1 MISALPN
8 RATEKDSQKQMAPEA
23 KMRISSAAANGK
35 HEQSLISAAKFRQL
49 FELALKVQLLGSRGD
64 GVGTDWLRGREA
76 VVAGVAADL
85 RGDDGVVGEQA
96 ESLAHLLRE
105 QAPFGLAKRSFEER
119 VIEALSEAVADRM
132 RKTGRV
138 RVIFSDGNGMSVRDV
153 GRTAKVM
160 EEARA
165 IASSA
170 KLAVLFVEDAADESK
185 AKAGRRRGARPAV
198 SDVMPEIPVDTQ
210 DVVAMYRVAHESI
223 ARAREGG
230 GPTRIVGVR
239 WAVPARGRKGASLG
253 TESEDAVAHLERWL
267 TARGLPVEEWR
278 REIVAGFESD
288 RVGHDTALNAALTA
302 TADEGAETRAIA

>member
-1 MISALPN
+1 
-8 RATEKDSQKQMAPEA
+8 MAPEA

-138 RVIFSDGNGMSVRDV
+138 RVIFSDGTGKGARDV
-153 GRTAKVM
+153 GRAAKVM
-160 EEARA
+160 EEARE

-170 KLAVLFVEDAADESK
+170 KLAVLFIEDGALESNAKGKLKGK
-185 AKAGRRRGARPAV
+185 AKSPEQMKAGEMPA
-198 SDVMPEIPVDTQ
+198 IPVGAQ

-239 WAVPARGRKGASLG
+239 WAVSARGRKGASLG
-253 TESEDAVAHLERWL
+253 TESEDAVAHLEQWL
-267 TARGLPVEEWR
+267 TARGLPALEWR
-278 REIVAGFESD
+278 REIEGEFEARVA
-288 RVGHDTALNAALTA
+288 HDTRQNA
-302 TADEGAETRAIA
+302 TADEDSETLAIA